1 MSVVTRRSAKPVPED
16 EMNLAEIVSEMQ
28 KLREIMDRDQ
38 AEIDR
43 LKIETRAINAET
55 KAILARLMGSVQ
67 PC

>member
-1 MSVVTRRSAKPVPED
+1 MSVVTRRTAKPIPED
-16 EMNLAEIVSEMQ
+16 EMSLAQIVAEMQ

-43 LKIETRAINAET
+43 LKVETRAIAAET
-55 KAILARLMGSVQ
+55 REILRELKLMVN